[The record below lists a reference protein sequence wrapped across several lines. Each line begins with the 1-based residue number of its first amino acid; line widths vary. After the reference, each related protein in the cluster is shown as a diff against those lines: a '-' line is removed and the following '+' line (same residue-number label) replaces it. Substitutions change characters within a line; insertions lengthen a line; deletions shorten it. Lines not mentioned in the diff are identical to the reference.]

1 MMPSDRLRGHKVLI
15 VEDDY
20 FLASDLVDHFTA
32 IGASIVGPAGTV
44 AEGLALLESSAVD
57 AAVLDINLRG
67 LRVYPIANRLSLSRI
82 PFVFAS
88 GYGSEL
94 EQAGYGD
101 VPRCVKPVDFEV
113 LAKTLIDRMD
123 EYASLAPTTAP
134 TTPAGGDHFGEPRT
148 RLAAGTATIGYATL
162 SKTPKTD

>member
-32 IGASIVGPAGTV
+32 VGASIVGPAGTV

-67 LRVYPIANRLSLSRI
+67 LRVYPIAKWLLVSGI

-123 EYASLAPTTAP
+123 EYASLAPTT
-134 TTPAGGDHFGEPRT
+134 PAGEDHFGEPRT
-148 RLAAGTATIGYATL
+148 RLAAGKATIGYATL